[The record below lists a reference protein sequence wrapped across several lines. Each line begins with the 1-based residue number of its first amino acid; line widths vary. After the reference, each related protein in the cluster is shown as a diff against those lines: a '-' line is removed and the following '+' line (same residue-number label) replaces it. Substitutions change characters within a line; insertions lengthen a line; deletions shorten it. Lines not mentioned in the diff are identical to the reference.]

1 MAHLSSARRWR
12 VPDAPLEHALDEL
25 SDLPNPAREQKVPPR
40 ACVHVRVGI
49 RRRSRVRAVCPRF
62 DLDAQKLVSSRTFH
76 FAVLH
81 VARMDALDRGVGVPF
96 EQDTST
102 DGWPEA
108 RPRARAPKPRRP
120 SDWPAAGPIDLAV
133 HDLPHAS
140 STTEWWYLKAHVR
153 TLDGRP
159 LSLFAAF
166 FRVLKGRDEKTG
178 ELQWAHSLTWALSD
192 PQRKRYVSES
202 LVDRDAPRLGL
213 EKIDRNEGTRDARIR
228 RAMREVCARGKVPYP
243 DRLFEREPFVANRRL
258 ELQYD
263 DARLSK
269 TDDGRY
275 ELELR
280 HCREKVACKL
290 VFTPRKPA
298 VRHGDD
304 GVVKGTQGEDMFYY
318 FVPRCDVQG
327 EIDLE
332 GSIIPVGTGDG
343 WFDHEFGR
351 HPEGELSAQKG
362 KRDDIAWNWCGL
374 QLDDGSELS
383 AYRIVDLATQELLGE
398 RVLLVDSDGTRHDLK
413 GGTFEPQNMWRSTR
427 SFNEYPTR
435 WMLRVPEAGL
445 ALQLDASFADQ
456 EFVTVISKPAF
467 WEGRVEAVGTR
478 RGRPVSGVGY
488 VERSGFCSI
497 DDLEGFFSAV
507 GKEVRRSVADL
518 YPHEPTHEQAR
529 DLIASKDRDGWMDGV
544 DVDRFARTM
553 IHPVREITDRGGKS
567 WRSYAALACC
577 DIVGGDSRDF
587 VKWLAMPEFMHVGS
601 LIVDDVQDKSDVRR
615 GGPTVHLMYGDAHAI
630 NAGTACYFMGQKLLN
645 TEKVS
650 PTDRLRLY
658 DLYFE
663 ALRAGH
669 AGQALDLEG
678 FDDVLDEAVER
689 GDGESLEHRIL
700 AIHRL
705 KTAAPAAAL
714 ARMGA
719 VVGGGSQQQIDAVG
733 DFFEGLG
740 LAFQI
745 IDDVLNLR
753 GFGRGLK
760 STGEDIMHGKVT
772 LPVAKAIARLPLEER
787 RFLWA
792 ELHSK
797 PKEPERI
804 AACIDL
810 IERCGALDA
819 CVQQANDL
827 VESAWERFDPLV
839 EDSFPKLILRA
850 FGWYVLERHY

>member
-1 MAHLSSARRWR
+1 
-12 VPDAPLEHALDEL
+12 
-25 SDLPNPAREQKVPPR
+25 
-40 ACVHVRVGI
+40 VR
-49 RRRSRVRAVCPRF
+49 
-62 DLDAQKLVSSRTFH
+62 T
-76 FAVLH
+76 
-81 VARMDALDRGVGVPF
+81 
-96 EQDTST
+96 
-102 DGWPEA
+102 
-108 RPRARAPKPRRP
+108 KPRRP
-120 SDWPAAGPIDLAV
+120 SDWPGPGPIDLAI

-153 TLDGRP
+153 TLDDRK

-166 FRVLKGRDEKTG
+166 FRVLKGRDEETG
-178 ELQWAHSLTWALSD
+178 ELLWAHSLTWALSD
-192 PQRKRYVSES
+192 PGRKRYVSES
-202 LVDRDAPRLGL
+202 VVDRDAPRFGL
-213 EKIDRNEGTRDARIR
+213 EKIDRGEGTRDARIL
-228 RAMREVCARGKVPYP
+228 RAMREVCARGKVPHP
-243 DRLFEREPFVANRRL
+243 DRMFERDPFVANRRL
-258 ELQYD
+258 ELQFD
-263 DARLSK
+263 DARLVR
-269 TDDGRY
+269 TDAGRY
-275 ELELR
+275 ELELKHR
-280 HCREKVACKL
+280 RERIGCRL
-290 VFTPRKPA
+290 SFTPRKAA

-318 FVPRCDVQG
+318 FVPRCDVEG
-327 EIDLE
+327 EVELDGAVVPIA
-332 GSIIPVGTGDG
+332 TGDG

-351 HPEGELSAQKG
+351 HPDGEASAHKG

-374 QLDDGSELS
+374 QLDDGSELT
-383 AYRIVDLATQELLGE
+383 AYRIVDLSTNTLLGE
-398 RVLLVDSDGTRHDLK
+398 RVLVVDSDGERHDLA
-413 GGTFEPQNMWRSTR
+413 GSFEPQNLWRSTR

-435 WMLRVPEAGL
+435 WTLKVPEAGL
-445 ALQLDASFADQ
+445 ELALEASFPDQ

-467 WEGRVEAVGTR
+467 WEGRVEAQGTR
-478 RGRPVSGVGY
+478 HGQPLVGVGY

-518 YPHEPTHEQAR
+518 YPREPSREQAR
-529 DLIASKDRDGWMDGV
+529 DLIASEHRDGWMDGV

-577 DIVGGDSRDF
+577 DIVGGDSREF

-601 LIVDDVQDKSDVRR
+601 LIVDDVQDGSDVRR
-615 GGPTVHLMYGDAHAI
+615 GGPTVHKLYGDAHAI
-630 NAGTACYFMGQKLLN
+630 NAGTAAYFMGQKLLASD
-645 TEKVS
+645 KMS
-650 PTDRLRLY
+650 PADRLRIY

-669 AGQALDLEG
+669 AGQALDIEG
-678 FDDVLDEAVER
+678 FDDVVDDAVER

-719 VVGGGSQQQIDAVG
+719 VAGGGTDAQIDAVG

-772 LPVAKAIARLPLEER
+772 LPIAKAITSLPLADR
-787 RFLWA
+787 RLLWS
-792 ELHSK
+792 ELRSK
-797 PKEPERI
+797 PTEPARI
-804 AACIDL
+804 AACIEA

-819 CVQQANDL
+819 CVEQANAL
-827 VESAWERFDPLV
+827 VESAWQRFDPLV

>member
-1 MAHLSSARRWR
+1 
-12 VPDAPLEHALDEL
+12 
-25 SDLPNPAREQKVPPR
+25 
-40 ACVHVRVGI
+40 
-49 RRRSRVRAVCPRF
+49 
-62 DLDAQKLVSSRTFH
+62 
-76 FAVLH
+76 
-81 VARMDALDRGVGVPF
+81 MDALDRGVGVPF
-96 EQDTST
+96 VQDPSS
-102 DGWPEA
+102 DAWPEA
-108 RPRARAPKPRRP
+108 RPRARPKPASARPATTPAPRRP
-120 SDWPAAGPIDLAV
+120 SDWPGPGPIDQAV

-153 TLDGRP
+153 TIDGRP

-166 FRVLKGRDEKTG
+166 FRVLKGRDEATG
-178 ELQWAHSLTWALSD
+178 ELRWAHSMTWALSD

-213 EKIDRNEGTRDARIR
+213 EKIDRGEGTRDARIR

-243 DRLFEREPFVANRRL
+243 DRMFEREPFVAKRRL

-263 DARLSK
+263 DARLVK

-280 HCREKVACKL
+280 HAREHVRAKL
-290 VFTPRKPA
+290 VFTPRKAA

-318 FVPRCDVQG
+318 FVPRCDVSG
-327 EIDLE
+327 EIDLD
-332 GSIIPVGTGDG
+332 GSSLPVHSGDG

-351 HPEGELSAQKG
+351 HPEGEHSAQKG

-398 RVLLVDSDGTRHDLK
+398 RVLLVDKDGKRHDVQ
-413 GGTFEPQNMWRSTR
+413 GTFEPQNLWRSTR

-435 WMLRVPEAGL
+435 WRLHVPSMALDL
-445 ALQLDASFADQ
+445 ALDASFPDQ

-467 WEGRVEAVGTR
+467 WEGRVDARGTR
-478 RGRPVSGVGY
+478 RGQEVTGVGY

-507 GKEVRRSVADL
+507 GKEVRRSVAEL
-518 YPHEPTHEQAR
+518 YPHAPTWTEAR
-529 DLIASKDRDGWMDGV
+529 DLIAGEGRDGWMEGV
-544 DVDRFARTM
+544 DIDRFARTM

-601 LIVDDVQDKSDVRR
+601 LIVDDVQDRSDVRR
-615 GGPTVHLMYGDAHAI
+615 GGPTVHKIYGDAHAI
-630 NAGTACYFMGQKLLN
+630 NAGTASYFMGQKLLASD
-645 TEKVS
+645 KVS
-650 PTDRLRLY
+650 YADRLRLY

-669 AGQALDLEG
+669 AGQALDIEG
-678 FDDVLDEAVER
+678 FDDVVDDAVER
-689 GDGESLEHRIL
+689 ADGESLEHRIL

-719 VVGGGSQQQIDAVG
+719 LVGGGTQQQIDAVG

-772 LPVAKAIARLPLEER
+772 LPVAKAIGRLPIAER
-787 RFLWA
+787 KHLWA
-792 ELHSK
+792 ELRSK
-797 PKEPERI
+797 PTEPERV
-804 AACIDL
+804 AACIEL

-819 CVQQANDL
+819 CVEQAHAL
-827 VESAWERFDPLV
+827 VESAWQRFDPLV

>member
-1 MAHLSSARRWR
+1 
-12 VPDAPLEHALDEL
+12 V
-25 SDLPNPAREQKVPPR
+25 
-40 ACVHVRVGI
+40 
-49 RRRSRVRAVCPRF
+49 
-62 DLDAQKLVSSRTFH
+62 
-76 FAVLH
+76 
-81 VARMDALDRGVGVPF
+81 DALDAGVGVPF
-96 EQDTST
+96 EQDPST

-108 RPRARAPKPRRP
+108 RPRVRTKPRRP
-120 SDWPAAGPIDLAV
+120 SDWPAPGPIDLAV

-140 STTEWWYLKAHVR
+140 STTEWWYLKAHIR
-153 TLDGRP
+153 TLDDRK

-166 FRVLKGRDEKTG
+166 FRVLKGRDEATG
-178 ELQWAHSLTWALSD
+178 ELLYAHSLTWALSD
-192 PQRKRYVSES
+192 PTRKRYVSES
-202 LVDRDAPRLGL
+202 IVDRDAPRFGL
-213 EKIDRNEGTRDARIR
+213 EKIDRGEGTRDARIL
-228 RAMREVCARGKVPYP
+228 RAMREVCARGQVPHP
-243 DRLFEREPFVANRRL
+243 DRMFEREPFVAKRRL
-258 ELQYD
+258 ELQFD
-263 DARLSK
+263 DARLVR

-275 ELELR
+275 ELELKHR
-280 HCREKVACKL
+280 RERIGCRL
-290 VFTPRKPA
+290 SFTPRKPA
-298 VRHGDD
+298 IRHGDD

-318 FVPRCDVQG
+318 FVPRCDVEG
-327 EIDLE
+327 EVELD
-332 GSIIPVGTGDG
+332 GAVVPVATGDG

-351 HPEGELSAQKG
+351 HPDGEASAQKG

-374 QLDDGSELS
+374 QLDDGSELT
-383 AYRIVDLATQELLGE
+383 AYRIVDLSTNTLLGE
-398 RVLLVDSDGTRHDLK
+398 RVLLVDSDGERHDLE
-413 GGTFEPQNMWRSTR
+413 GTFEPRNLWRSTR

-435 WMLRVPEAGL
+435 WILNVPEAGL
-445 ALQLDASFADQ
+445 ELTLDASFPDQ

-467 WEGRVEAVGTR
+467 WEGRVEAQGTR
-478 RGRPVSGVGY
+478 HGDALAGVGY

-497 DDLEGFFSAV
+497 DDLEGFFAAV

-518 YPHEPTHEQAR
+518 YPHEPTREQAR
-529 DLIASKDRDGWMDGV
+529 DLIASEHRDGWMDGV

-577 DIVGGDSRDF
+577 DIVGGDSREF

-601 LIVDDVQDKSDVRR
+601 LIVDDVQDGSDVRR
-615 GGPTVHLMYGDAHAI
+615 GGPTVHKLYGAAHAI
-630 NAGTACYFMGQKLLN
+630 NAGTACYFMGQKLLAS
-645 TEKVS
+645 EKVS
-650 PTDRLRLY
+650 LSDRLRLY

-678 FDDVLDEAVER
+678 FDDVVYDAVAK

-719 VVGGGSQQQIDAVG
+719 VVGGGTDAQIDAVG

-772 LPVAKAIARLPLEER
+772 LPVAKAITSLPLADREL
-787 RFLWA
+787 LWS
-792 ELHSK
+792 ELRSK
-797 PKEPERI
+797 PTEPARI
-804 AACIDL
+804 AACIEM

-819 CVQQANDL
+819 CVEQANAL
-827 VESAWERFDPLV
+827 VESAWQRFDPLV